1 VDISSYAANPSRSN
15 YPLDQTLLLHKP
27 GITVDLQIGVGES
40 QPYRQMSS
48 LPAFSSLN
56 VVVVGSYNADLVL
69 SCDPIPT
76 LGESILAA
84 EFNLY
89 SGGRGANSAVAAA
102 RAGCQVAFVG
112 AHGADLFGRMAREK
126 LMRENINISHFVELS
141 SPQTGVALVMVEAPT
156 GKYMIAVAKS
166 ANSEISVEL
175 VRDASEAIDAADL
188 VFTQF
193 EISPEAVSETAR
205 LCSQYKK
212 RLVLY
217 ASPAGPWSRLPES
230 ETFLTV
236 LSIREALALAETRDV
251 SYAIHWLHDRGSP
264 NLVLVDGDQSI
275 TFSNEKGSCTVPIPR
290 VRRVLYSASVECL
303 VSWTAITLLAT
314 GDLARSVEIGA
325 KAMAISLSREGAQE
339 SAPYRSEVLGTE

>member
-1 VDISSYAANPSRSN
+1 
-15 YPLDQTLLLHKP
+15 
-27 GITVDLQIGVGES
+27 
-40 QPYRQMSS
+40 MSS
-48 LPAFSSLN
+48 SHTFPSFN

-102 RAGCQVAFVG
+102 RAGCQVTFVG

-126 LMRENINISHFVELS
+126 LLREHINISHFVELS

-156 GKYMIAVAKS
+156 GRYMIAVAKS
-166 ANSEISVEL
+166 ANSEISAEL
-175 VRDASEAIDAADL
+175 VRDATEAINAADL

-193 EISPEAVSETAR
+193 EISPEAVIETAK
-205 LCSQYKK
+205 LTSHYKK
-212 RLVLY
+212 RLVLH
-217 ASPAGPWSRLPES
+217 ASPIGPRSRLPES

-236 LSIREALALAETRDV
+236 LSIREALALAETPEV
-251 SYAIHWLHDRGSP
+251 SYAIQWLHDRGSH

-275 TFSNEKGSCTVPIPR
+275 TFSNDQGKHTVPIPSG
-290 VRRVLYSASVECL
+290 RRILYSGSVECL
-303 VSWTAITLLAT
+303 ISWTAITLLAT
-314 GDLARSVEIGA
+314 GDLAQAVEIGA
-325 KAMAISLSREGAQE
+325 KAMALSLSREGAQE
-339 SAPYRSEVLGTE
+339 STPYRSEVLEGLSDIRLSR

>member
-1 VDISSYAANPSRSN
+1 
-15 YPLDQTLLLHKP
+15 
-27 GITVDLQIGVGES
+27 
-40 QPYRQMSS
+40 MSS
-48 LPAFSSLN
+48 SHTFPSFN

-102 RAGCQVAFVG
+102 RAGCQVTFVG

-126 LMRENINISHFVELS
+126 LLREHINISHFVELS

-156 GKYMIAVAKS
+156 GRYMIAVAKS
-166 ANSEISVEL
+166 ANSEISAEL
-175 VRDASEAIDAADL
+175 VRDATEAINAADL

-193 EISPEAVSETAR
+193 EISPEAVIETAK
-205 LCSQYKK
+205 LTSHYKK
-212 RLVLY
+212 RLVLH
-217 ASPAGPWSRLPES
+217 ASPIGPRSRLPES

-236 LSIREALALAETRDV
+236 LSIREALALAETPEV
-251 SYAIHWLHDRGSP
+251 SYAIQSLHDRGSH

-275 TFSNEKGSCTVPIPR
+275 TFSNDQGKHTVPIPSG
-290 VRRVLYSASVECL
+290 RRILYSGSVECL
-303 VSWTAITLLAT
+303 ISWTAITLLAT
-314 GDLARSVEIGA
+314 GDLAQAVGIGA
-325 KAMAISLSREGAQE
+325 KAMALSLSREGAQE
-339 SAPYRSEVLGTE
+339 STPYRSEVLEGLSDIRLSR

>member
-1 VDISSYAANPSRSN
+1 
-15 YPLDQTLLLHKP
+15 
-27 GITVDLQIGVGES
+27 
-40 QPYRQMSS
+40 MSS
-48 LPAFSSLN
+48 SNTVPSFN

-102 RAGCQVAFVG
+102 RAGCQVTFVG

-126 LMRENINISHFVELS
+126 LLRENINISHFVELS
-141 SPQTGVALVMVEAPT
+141 SPQTGVALVTVEAPT
-156 GKYMIAVAKS
+156 GRYMIAVAKS
-166 ANSEISVEL
+166 ANSEISAEL
-175 VRDASEAIDAADL
+175 VRDATKAINAADL

-193 EISPEAVSETAR
+193 EISPEAVIETAK
-205 LCSQYKK
+205 LSSHYKK

-217 ASPAGPWSRLPES
+217 ASPIGPRSRLPES

-236 LSIREALALAETRDV
+236 LSIREALALAETREV
-251 SYAIHWLHDRGSP
+251 SYAIHWLRDRGSQ

-275 TFSNEKGSCTVPIPR
+275 TFSNDQGMHTVPIPR
-290 VRRVLYSASVECL
+290 VRRVLYSGSVECL
-303 VSWTAITLLAT
+303 TSWTAI
-314 GDLARSVEIGA
+314 GCSRQEIWRRRWKSVRKRWPSVSRA
-325 KAMAISLSREGAQE
+325 KAPKRACRIVQRFW
-339 SAPYRSEVLGTE
+339 GTERHRG